1 MSRKMASMQYE
12 RRRRLLTMPSVVV
25 FHEVEEKG
33 DGLGGLIP
41 ATVDVD
47 KLLVGRHSKQRVV
60 AVRSRHWKI

>member
-1 MSRKMASMQYE
+1 MASMQYE

-33 DGLGGLIP
+33 DGLSGLVP

-47 KLLVGRHSKQRVV
+47 KLLVGRHSKQ
-60 AVRSRHWKI
+60 